1 MTGKPIAAGKS
12 SFSLIDSQKLFSEIG
27 LRSGITLLDLA
38 CGAGAYAIAASPH
51 VGSSGKIFAVDLW
64 ENGIDSLKSEIQT
77 RKIDNIFPHV
87 ADVSQH
93 IPVEGHSV
101 DVCLM
106 ATVLHDLV
114 QDKTDQ
120 GTLKQVQRSLKPGGR
135 LAVIEFKEKED
146 PPGPPMKIRIS
157 PKALETFLRPFKL
170 LPAKTVDMGEH
181 LYLSVYYRS
190 QRR

>member
-1 MTGKPIAAGKS
+1 MPGKPIAAGKS
-12 SFSLIDSQKLFSEIG
+12 SFSLIDSEKLFSEIG
-27 LRSGITLLDLA
+27 LESAITLLDLA

-51 VGSSGKIFAVDLW
+51 VGSSGKIIAVDLW
-64 ENGIDSLKSEIQT
+64 KNGIDSLKDEIQI

-114 QDKTDQ
+114 QDGTDQ
-120 GTLKQVQRSLKPGGR
+120 ETLKEVQRSLKPGGR
-135 LAVIEFKEKED
+135 LAVIEFKEKEG

-157 PKALETFLRPFKL
+157 PKALETLLGPFEL

-190 QRR
+190 